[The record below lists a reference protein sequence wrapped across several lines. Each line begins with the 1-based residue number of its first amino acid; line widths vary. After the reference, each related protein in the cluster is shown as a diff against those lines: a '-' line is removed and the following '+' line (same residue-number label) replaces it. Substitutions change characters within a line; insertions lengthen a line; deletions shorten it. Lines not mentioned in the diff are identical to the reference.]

1 MRKNVIKILF
11 MVFVIGW
18 MGMIFYFSHQ
28 TGVQSSSM
36 SSKITNKI
44 LHLFISSYDDL
55 PLNEQTE
62 IFKNASFVIRKLA
75 HYFEYAIL
83 GLLLF
88 LAIYNF
94 TNKRG
99 IVFSLSIGIG
109 VLYAIS
115 DEVHQSFIG
124 GRAPMVLEIGR
135 ASCRERV

>member
-55 PLNEQTE
+55 PLNEQTD
-62 IFKNASFVIRKLA
+62 ASWHI
-75 HYFEYAIL
+75 IL
-83 GLLLF
+83 NMP
-88 LAIYNF
+88 Y
-94 TNKRG
+94 
-99 IVFSLSIGIG
+99 
-109 VLYAIS
+109 
-115 DEVHQSFIG
+115 
-124 GRAPMVLEIGR
+124 
-135 ASCRERV
+135 

>member
-1 MRKNVIKILF
+1 
-11 MVFVIGW
+11 
-18 MGMIFYFSHQ
+18 
-28 TGVQSSSM
+28 M

-88 LAIYNF
+88 FKICY
-94 TNKRG
+94 
-99 IVFSLSIGIG
+99 VSFSLFIIASIQ
-109 VLYAIS
+109 V
-115 DEVHQSFIG
+115 
-124 GRAPMVLEIGR
+124 GRDMHYFYVIPLVQ
-135 ASCRERV
+135 